1 MFCVALL
8 THTLSSASCIN
19 CGAVVAQNTLS
30 AEIAFG
36 ESSSGAAIVQGSYV
50 ANNASESE
58 ECLRWGVEPRP
69 LLIRFRTLQPERR
82 CLDPELV
89 TSTSKVEKQ
98 RCRMVCAFRWPS
110 IAEADICTTLTGRR
124 AIQNLAFTMSISTT
138 LADNAARW
146 YNLAVANDFTKGRKA
161 NYVIAACLYVAC
173 RKNKHPAML
182 IDFSDKLRV
191 RYTPVVCPNK
201 VFAINL
207 YDFHQV
213 NVFELGSTY
222 LKLVR
227 KLNIPDI
234 PLIDPSIYISRFAA
248 LLEFGDDTQRVAH
261 DAARLASRFERDWM
275 QTGRRPSG
283 ICGACLILAARM
295 NNFRR
300 SIAEIVQV
308 VKIADVTLKKRLQE
322 FQATKSGSLTV
333 DEFRKVWLQEEDKPP
348 AMLKNE
354 QKERERIKALA
365 AAAEAAARGEGSDE
379 SEDEDDSASKNP
391 KKRKLTSKE
400 MLAEKRQRMRSGD
413 SATPMRG
420 SSLAPLTPSRKFL
433 PSPSPFDRGEAS
445 MSPGAAFASFQG
457 ELNRLETVDGQA
469 SGSSPAPA
477 AQAAS
482 TEQDILDRLA
492 AVRSGEDGDETDLL
506 EQQANGKEKTDELDL
521 PLVDEAV
528 TGEILD
534 YMAQQKPA
542 SLAEELE
549 LAEQRRLR
557 DLEDRIAA
565 QGDEDELKGLD
576 EDELDAYLLDERQI
590 AAKTIIWNKFNH
602 EYMVKLN
609 GESRG
614 CTPTRLRANV
624 IAVPQSAML
633 RRPEKRS
640 HRRR

>member
-1 MFCVALL
+1 MSF
-8 THTLSSASCIN
+8 
-19 CGAVVAQNTLS
+19 
-30 AEIAFG
+30 
-36 ESSSGAAIVQGSYV
+36 
-50 ANNASESE
+50 
-58 ECLRWGVEPRP
+58 P
-69 LLIRFRTLQPERR
+69 L
-82 CLDPELV
+82 
-89 TSTSKVEKQ
+89 
-98 RCRMVCAFRWPS
+98 
-110 IAEADICTTLTGRR
+110 
-124 AIQNLAFTMSISTT
+124 
-138 LADNAARW
+138 
-146 YNLAVANDFTKGRKA
+146 
-161 NYVIAACLYVAC
+161 
-173 RKNKHPAML
+173 
-182 IDFSDKLRV
+182 
-191 RYTPVVCPNK
+191 
-201 VFAINL
+201 
-207 YDFHQV
+207 QV

-248 LLEFGDDTQRVAH
+248 LLEFGDDTQRVAQ

-300 SIAEIVQV
+300 SIAEVVQV

-333 DEFRKVWLQEEDKPP
+333 DEFRKVWLQDEDKPP

-365 AAAEAAARGEGSDE
+365 AAAEAAARGEGSEESDDDDE
-379 SEDEDDSASKNP
+379 STAQLQ

-400 MLAEKRQRMRSGD
+400 MLAEKRLRKRSQET
-413 SATPMRG
+413 ATPMRG

-445 MSPGAAFASFQG
+445 MSPGAAFASLQG
-457 ELNRLETVDGQA
+457 ELNRLDSGAVNGQA
-469 SGSSPAPA
+469 SGSSPAPTPHSA
-477 AQAAS
+477 P
-482 TEQDILDRLA
+482 TEQDILARLA
-492 AVRSGEDGDETDLL
+492 AVRNAEDGDETELL
-506 EQQANGKEKTDELDL
+506 EEQANGKEQKDDLDF

-557 DLEDRIAA
+557 ELEDRIAA
-565 QGDEDELKGLD
+565 QGDEDDLKGLD
-576 EDELDAYLLDERQI
+576 EDELDAYLLDDRQV

-609 GESRG
+609 GELG
-614 CTPTRLRANV
+614 G
-624 IAVPQSAML
+624 
-633 RRPEKRS
+633 
-640 HRRR
+640 